1 MPSMV
6 CKPLPAGSVKGVSV
20 GVRIGVRVG
29 VRVEVRERVDNGL
42 CSWQDLNSVGNIKWY
57 TNPVR
62 QSICSIH
69 ENNMIMRKIQ

>member
-29 VRVEVRERVDNGL
+29 VRVEVRVEVRERVDNGM
-42 CSWQDLNSVGNIKWY
+42 CSWQDINPVGNYQMVYDSCSTKY
-57 TNPVR
+57 L
-62 QSICSIH
+62 QSP
-69 ENNMIMRKIQ
+69 